1 MVFFLLVFCIF
12 IPVFIVGAPSDH
24 HHPPPP
30 PVNTPPPMT
39 TTPSNDH
46 HPTPSNDPPPNDQ
59 SSSHLF
65 IVVTP
70 PPPMTPP
77 PKWPHPPNDPPHD
90 HPPPQWPQSSSPPV
104 SMSSLAEQHCCRSLN
119 KVHVPLFTK
128 WKLSLIGWNGCYHKQ
143 NNLLKQSKSNFQ
155 SWLSQL
161 DIFQVIT
168 ACPQGNGCC
177 EANNCPRVPTLVSAE
192 SSLAAPSDAL
202 PNSKVSKST
211 YSGFCQQQTQMI
223 IQLKNVFETGLLLRD
238 AIMWD
243 TFEGCFEIWMIF
255 FHSASGPGQGKVNIR
270 SKIWNIVKWLPICL
284 ILRPKFQ
291 GVQDNKK

>member
-1 MVFFLLVFCIF
+1 
-12 IPVFIVGAPSDH
+12 
-24 HHPPPP
+24 
-30 PVNTPPPMT
+30 MT

-70 PPPMTPP
+70 PPMTPP
-77 PKWPHPPNDPPHD
+77 PQNDPPPNDYPPPPQWL
-90 HPPPQWPQSSSPPV
+90 PPPQWPQSSSPPV
-104 SMSSLAEQHCCRSLN
+104 SMSSLAEQHCCSLN

-192 SSLAAPSDAL
+192 SSLAAPCDAL

-211 YSGFCQQQTQMI
+211 YSGFCQQQTHM
-223 IQLKNVFETGLLLRD
+223 LPTRKRD
-238 AIMWD
+238 D
-243 TFEGCFEIWMIF
+243 
-255 FHSASGPGQGKVNIR
+255 
-270 SKIWNIVKWLPICL
+270 
-284 ILRPKFQ
+284 IL
-291 GVQDNKK
+291 